1 MHSSPQPAD
10 ILRLDKILTV
20 ELSKANKLS
29 SELERS
35 NNKLKKLEAMKDA
48 YLMGKE
54 LDLIG
59 WILVIN

>member
-54 LDLIG
+54 LDDAREVSL
-59 WILVIN
+59 N